1 MVLQFFLKKL
11 QKREKKTMSRNDIQ
25 NSVAIPVNINTK
37 PISQNDSSEKEDDEM
52 VRLIKSKHS
61 NLNSTIENV
70 DLIGALS
77 TPSSVVITEEEL
89 TGELPSEYGETRV
102 VAQARDPHW
111 AWVYWEFSSIE
122 RKKLEIQLGTFE
134 YAHTELF
141 LRVFNTSLNYSFDV
155 KLPESCDNWYLSLN
169 DSDCDYY
176 VQLCIHIPSLGDEIL
191 ASSNFIH
198 LPTDKVSEKIAEWVP
213 GKPVKK
219 DEPQTEEN
227 DLELKEIENSNL
239 KEIIEL
245 IEDFDLNKVIGNDE
259 NAGSKA
265 VGSSDEL
272 IKKEK

>member
-1 MVLQFFLKKL
+1 
-11 QKREKKTMSRNDIQ
+11 MSRNDIQ

-37 PISQNDSSEKEDDEM
+37 PIIQNDSSEKEDDEM

-155 KLPESCDNWYLSLN
+155 KLPENCDNWYLSLN

-213 GKPVKK
+213 AKPVK
-219 DEPQTEEN
+219 EEIN
-227 DLELKEIENSNL
+227 NVEETDSELKEIENSNL

-265 VGSSDEL
+265 VSSSDEL

>member
-1 MVLQFFLKKL
+1 
-11 QKREKKTMSRNDIQ
+11 MSRNDIQ

-37 PISQNDSSEKEDDEM
+37 PIIQSDSSEKEDNEM

-70 DLIGALS
+70 DLIGAIS

-89 TGELPSEYGETRV
+89 TGELPSEYGETRI

-111 AWVYWEFSSIE
+111 AWIYWEFSSIE
-122 RKKLEIQLGTFE
+122 RKKLEIQLGAFE

-141 LRVFNTSLNYSFDV
+141 LRVFNTDLNYSFDV
-155 KLPESCDNWYLSLN
+155 KLPENCDNWYLSLN

-191 ASSNFIH
+191 ASSNLIH

-213 GKPVKK
+213 AKPVKQ
-219 DEPQTEEN
+219 EETQTEEN

-245 IEDFDLNKVIGNDE
+245 IEDFDLNKAIGNDE
-259 NAGSKA
+259 EYDSRPI
-265 VGSSDEL
+265 GSSDEL
-272 IKKEK
+272 LKK

>member
-1 MVLQFFLKKL
+1 
-11 QKREKKTMSRNDIQ
+11 MSRNDIQ

-37 PISQNDSSEKEDDEM
+37 PIIQSDSSAKEDNEM

-70 DLIGALS
+70 DLIGAIS

-89 TGELPSEYGETRV
+89 TGELPSEYGETRI

-111 AWVYWEFSSIE
+111 AWIYWEFSSIE
-122 RKKLEIQLGTFE
+122 RKKLEIQLGAFE

-141 LRVFNTSLNYSFDV
+141 LRVFNTDLNYSFDV
-155 KLPESCDNWYLSLN
+155 KLPENCDNWYLSLN

-191 ASSNFIH
+191 ASSNLIH

-213 GKPVKK
+213 AKPVKQ
-219 DEPQTEEN
+219 EETQTEEN

-245 IEDFDLNKVIGNDE
+245 IEDFDLNKAIGNDE
-259 NAGSKA
+259 EYDSRPI
-265 VGSSDEL
+265 GSSDEL
-272 IKKEK
+272 LKK

>member
-1 MVLQFFLKKL
+1 
-11 QKREKKTMSRNDIQ
+11 MSRNDIQ

-37 PISQNDSSEKEDDEM
+37 PIIPNDSSDKEDEV
-52 VRLIKSKHS
+52 VRLSKHS

-111 AWVYWEFSSIE
+111 AWIYWEFSSIE
-122 RKKLEIQLGTFE
+122 RKKLEIQLGAFE

-155 KLPESCDNWYLSLN
+155 KLSENCDNWYLSLN

-176 VQLCIHIPSLGDEIL
+176 VQLCIHIPSLGDEVL
-191 ASSNFIH
+191 ASSNLIH

-213 GKPVKK
+213 AKPVKK
-219 DEPQTEEN
+219 EETPTEEN

-245 IEDFDLNKVIGNDE
+245 IEDFDLNKAIGNDE
-259 NAGSKA
+259 ESDSRPI
-265 VGSSDEL
+265 GSSDEL
-272 IKKEK
+272 LKK